1 MFMIT
6 TKKQLLELL
15 KNNVVLYEKDG
26 YIQIE
31 SFEDFIANVVY
42 SSKKNYTLVLRKS
55 TRLEKATEGKI
66 ELFKTR
72 LNTTMLSLLLDC
84 KIRCTNLDKL
94 IIINEDLLLEENTKY
109 KFFDCKILVEK
120 IKKILDLL

>member
-15 KNNVVLYEKDG
+15 KNNVILYEKDG
-26 YIQIE
+26 YMQIE
-31 SFEDFIANVVY
+31 SFEDFIVNVVY
-42 SSKKNYTLVLRKS
+42 NSKKNYTLILRKP
-55 TRLEKATEGKI
+55 TRLEKATEDTI

-72 LNTTMLSLLLDC
+72 LNSTILSLFLDC
-84 KIRCTNLDKL
+84 GISCNNLDKL
-94 IIINEDLLLEENTKY
+94 ITINEDLLLEKNTKY

-120 IKKILDLL
+120 IKKTLDLL